1 MEYIIAQEQNNVG
14 ILTLN
19 RVESLNAVC
28 LDMLKEIATQAESYD
43 LSEEIGAIILRGSE
57 KAFAAGIDLNEI
69 SARKNESLRFLEDY
83 RQTFKRIRTIRKPLI
98 AAVAGYALGIGCEL
112 AMSCDILLAADN
124 ARFGQPEITLGSI
137 AGFGGT
143 QMLTHAVGKAKAMEM
158 ILTGRAMNAEE
169 AERAGLVSRIVP
181 LANLYEDAQTTAEKI
196 ASMPAEAVLLAK
208 DSVKHAL
215 NTGIDDGIDYEEKN
229 GQICLTSQ
237 DFAESLQAF
246 IEKRPPNFRNR

>member
-14 ILTLN
+14 IITLN

-43 LSEEIGAIILRGSE
+43 LSEEIGAIILRG
-57 KAFAAGIDLNEI
+57 
-69 SARKNESLRFLEDY
+69 SLRFLEDY

-143 QMLTHAVGKAKAMEM
+143 QMLTHAVGKTKAMEM